1 MKSERI
7 VTLTRRFRAPRERVF
22 AAWTRAEHLAHWF
35 GPRGFTVPS
44 CEADARAGGAL
55 RVCMRSPQGDEFWVR
70 GVFREFVPPERVLI
84 WCVADDEAGDLALE
98 ETIDARFAEDADGT
112 LLSLRA
118 SASGSSERARAML
131 EGMEPGWHQTID
143 RLGSHVDR
151 S

>member
-1 MKSERI
+1 VKSERI
-7 VTLTRRFRAPRERVF
+7 VTLTRLFRAPRERVF

-44 CEADARAGGAL
+44 CEADPRPGGAL
-55 RVCMRSPQGDEFWVR
+55 RVCMRSPRGEEFWVR

-98 ETIDARFAEDADGT
+98 ETIDARFAEEASGT
-112 LLSLRA
+112 VLSLRA
-118 SASGSSERARAML
+118 SASGSSARARAML